1 MYANVNIQI
10 YANVMVKYEW
20 RDCKI
25 ANVNVQIYANV
36 NVQIYANVKG
46 HIFANINGQIYVQM

>member
-20 RDCKI
+20 RDCK
-25 ANVNVQIYANV
+25 NANV

-46 HIFANINGQIYVQM
+46 HIFANINGQIWMMGQS